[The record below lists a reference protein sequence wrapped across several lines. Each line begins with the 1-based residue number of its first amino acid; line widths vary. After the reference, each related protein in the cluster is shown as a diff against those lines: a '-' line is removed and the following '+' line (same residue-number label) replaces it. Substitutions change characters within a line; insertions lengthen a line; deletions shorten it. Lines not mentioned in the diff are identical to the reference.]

1 MSALQKL
8 FKHTFIYGIATVLPR
23 VLSVL
28 LTRLYTDKLPTDEY
42 GIVII
47 VFAGIIFF
55 NVVLSYGMETAF
67 FRFINKSD
75 RKKEV
80 QSTALTSIFLTSL
93 LFLALTL
100 GFRDQ
105 IAQWLDIKTEY
116 IRYAVL
122 ILTLD
127 ALVVIPFAWLR
138 QREMPIKYTFIKVFN
153 VVINLSF
160 NLFFFLWLPYLVA
173 EDNNSVM
180 NAVYSGENSISYI
193 FIANLIAS
201 AVTFM
206 LMLPLYFR
214 IGLKINIFILKKM
227 LRYGLPIL
235 VAGIAF
241 SINEHFDKILLKYLL
256 PEDIAE
262 SEAGIYGACYK
273 LGVFMTLFITAFKL
287 GIEPFFFSYAD
298 KKDAKATYANIT
310 RYFIIFGAFILLFVV
325 VYADVFKQL
334 LIADAA
340 YWEAMTIVPII
351 LMANLCLGIYYNLSV
366 WYKVTDRTHYGAYIS
381 VAGAII
387 TLALNF
393 ILIPVISYKG
403 SAIATLTAYTAM
415 MMISWYFGQKKY
427 PIPYP
432 MKRIATYLLASVLF
446 SVLSFYVLDR
456 NLWTGTGF
464 LFLFL
469 AMIYAFEKKQLKRIF
484 IKHESK
490 DR

>member
-1 MSALQKL
+1 MSTLQKL
-8 FKHTFIYGIATVLPR
+8 FRHTFIYGIATVLPR

-28 LTRLYTDKLPTDEY
+28 LTRLYTDKLPTDAY
-42 GIVII
+42 GIVIF
-47 VFAGIIFF
+47 VFSAMIFF

-67 FRFINKSD
+67 FRFINKSE
-75 RKKEV
+75 RKNEV
-80 QSTALTSIFLTSL
+80 QSTALSSLLLTSL
-93 LFLALTL
+93 LFLGLTL
-100 GFRDQ
+100 SLKSQ
-105 IAQWLDIKTEY
+105 IASWLDIEEAY
-116 IRYAVL
+116 IFYAIL

-138 QREMPIKYTFIKVFN
+138 HQQKPIRYTVIKVLN
-153 VVINLSF
+153 VIINLSF
-160 NLFFFLWLPYLVA
+160 NLFFFLWLPYLVT
-173 EDNNSVM
+173 EGHDGVM
-180 NAVYSGENSISYI
+180 NAIYLGESTIHYI

-201 AVTFM
+201 AVT
-206 LMLPLYFR
+206 LIIVLPLYFR
-214 IGLKINIFILKKM
+214 IKLRLDTGILKKM

-235 VAGIAF
+235 IAGIAF

-256 PEDIAE
+256 PEAIAE
-262 SEAGIYGACYK
+262 SEVGIYGACYK

-298 KKDAKATYANIT
+298 KKDAKTTYAAIT
-310 RYFIIFGAFILLFVV
+310 QYFSIFGAFILLFVV

-334 LIADAA
+334 LIADEA

-366 WYKVTDRTHYGAYIS
+366 WYKITDKTHYGAYIS
-381 VAGAII
+381 VFGALL
-387 TLALNF
+387 TLTLNF

-403 SAIATLTAYTAM
+403 AAMATLAAYASM
-415 MMISWYFGQKKY
+415 MLLSYYFGQKQY

-432 MKRIATYLLASVLF
+432 LKKIGAYLLVSVLL

-456 NLWTGTGF
+456 DIRVGTLF

-469 AMIYAFEKKQLKRIF
+469 AMIYAFERKQLQKIF
-484 IKHESK
+484 FKK
-490 DR
+490 